1 MGFTFSTWIG
11 FASAPQEARP
21 CEERSTGPAL
31 KNDRFNSAHR
41 DPSYNVLQL
50 GGRSVSQERSR
61 AGEGIGLRD
70 TAVRVLP
77 MCFPIGF
84 SGKQNSM
91 RSRLS
96 I

>member
-1 MGFTFSTWIG
+1 M
-11 FASAPQEARP
+11 
-21 CEERSTGPAL
+21 EERSTGPAL

-41 DPSYNVLQL
+41 DPSHNVLQL

-77 MCFPIGF
+77 MCFPIAI
-84 SGKQNSM
+84 SGKHSILK
-91 RSRLS
+91 LS
-96 I
+96 